1 MLVSRARFVELVA
14 DAIDEVPEE
23 LAVEME
29 NVAVVV
35 EDWPSPVQ
43 RGGRRST
50 LLGLYEGVPLTRR
63 SPTTYAGVLPDKITI
78 FRGPLC
84 ERARDEAQLARQVRV
99 TVLHEIG
106 HYFGMDDARLHE
118 LGWA

>member
-1 MLVSRARFVELVA
+1 MLVSRARFEDLVA
-14 DAIDEVPEE
+14 DALDEVPEE

-29 NVAVVV
+29 NVAVIV
-35 EDWPSPVQ
+35 EDWPSPDQ
-43 RGGRRST
+43 LAGRRGT
-50 LLGLYEGVPLTRR
+50 LLGLYEGVPLTKRD
-63 SPTTYAGVLPDKITI
+63 PITYGGVLPDKITI

-84 ERARDEAQLARQVRV
+84 ERARDEHELAEQVRV

-106 HYFGMDDARLHE
+106 HYFGIGDARLHE

>member
-1 MLVSRARFVELVA
+1 MNVSRDRFEDLVA
-14 DAIDEVPEE
+14 DALDEVPDE

-29 NVAVVV
+29 NVAVIV
-35 EDWPSPVQ
+35 EDWPTPEQ
-43 RGGRRST
+43 LEGRRGT
-50 LLGLYEGVPLTRR
+50 LLGLYEGVPLTARD
-63 SPTTYAGVLPDKITI
+63 PITYGGVLPDKITI

-84 ERARDEAQLARQVRV
+84 ERARDEEELADQVRV